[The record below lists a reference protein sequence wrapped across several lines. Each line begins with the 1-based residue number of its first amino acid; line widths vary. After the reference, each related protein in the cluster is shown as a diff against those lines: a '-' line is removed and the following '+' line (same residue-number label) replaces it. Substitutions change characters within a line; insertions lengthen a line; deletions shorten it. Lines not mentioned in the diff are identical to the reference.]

1 MNNIPI
7 LQEVEVLYTNK
18 IKKSERIKISS
29 SHDAEQVFRQ
39 IWNNLIEIKESSY
52 ILLLN
57 YSNELLG
64 YHLVSIGGKT
74 STVVDVTNILM
85 IALKT
90 NSSGV
95 LLAHNHPSGTNYPSE
110 EDKVMTSKI
119 KKACETVGLGLR
131 FYDHIVIAPEDYYSF
146 MDNGLM

>member
-1 MNNIPI
+1 M
-7 LQEVEVLYTNK
+7 YTNK

-29 SHDAEQVFRQ
+29 SHDAKQVFRQ
-39 IWNNLIEIKESSY
+39 IWNNLIEIKENSY

-74 STVVDVTNILM
+74 TTVVDVTNILM

-90 NSSGV
+90 NSSGI

-110 EDKVMTSKI
+110 EDTVMTSKI
-119 KKACETVGLGLR
+119 KKACETVGLR